1 MPPTRK
7 SKPRTVEL
15 GALGEAIRHL
25 RHEAGLTQEQLADRA
40 ATDLTQIGGLERGTR
55 NPSYTTL
62 LRLAKALRTR
72 VGEIAVLADSFS
84 DRERPRSQLSRCPPP
99 LGRAKPPCA
108 RAD

>member
-15 GALGEAIRHL
+15 GALGEAIRRL
-25 RHEAGLTQEQLADRA
+25 RHEAGLTQEQLADRV

-62 LRLAKALRTR
+62 LRLASALRTR
-72 VGEIAVLADSFS
+72 VGEIARLADRLANR
-84 DRERPRSQLSRCPPP
+84 DLPRP
-99 LGRAKPPCA
+99 
-108 RAD
+108 